1 MRATPSRIG
10 AAERRAAQQLC
21 SKCRAGSKITGREI
35 WERLQRVR
43 EEWEQCATP
52 SKLIEWAEAREKDG
66 ARLRELAASRSQ
78 EVGR

>member
-1 MRATPSRIG
+1 MR
-10 AAERRAAQQLC
+10 LL
-21 SKCRAGSKITGREI
+21 AGSVLPNAELPNSFAPSVGRAQRSQVRI
-35 WERLQRVR
+35 WERMQRVR

-66 ARLRELAASRSQ
+66 ARLRELAASRSR